1 MTLHLYVR
9 FSSAWGQELYVAVCH
24 DQGETKLLME
34 YYNDSYWR
42 LTIIVDDPATF
53 RYRYYLGTLAER
65 NTRTI
70 YCYHSDR
77 ELTVRDIWMWPGM
90 VENTWLTAP
99 FSDVFFKREVN
110 ALPAPALYTFRVHAP
125 LLKATG
131 TVYIIG
137 NIPELGAWNEKE
149 AIPLTYTA
157 EGDFITVA
165 DIPRGILTEYK
176 YAKKEGD
183 QFIYEEGE
191 NRVMFTG
198 EFNIHGRTIIHDGF
212 ARFPVTPWKGAG
224 VAVPVFSLRSEKGL
238 GIGEFA
244 DLKLLADWA
253 AATGQ
258 RILQLLP
265 VNDTTVNY
273 SWTDSYPY
281 AAISAFALHP
291 VYIHLP
297 AVGKVKN
304 YKKYQAKLNEL
315 PSLDYEQVIR
325 IKMEVLK
332 ELFTAFKPDG
342 AYHTWAAAH
351 QHWLEPYARFSYE
364 RDKDMQL
371 NGQPTEV
378 GFYYFVQY
386 QLHNQ
391 LLDAVSYAHSR
402 GVVIKGDLPI
412 GVFLHSVEVKEAPE
426 LFNVNVQAGAPPDDF
441 SVKGQNWGFP
451 VYNWGQMAATGY
463 GWWKERLAHM
473 ALYFSAFRI
482 DHILGFFR
490 IWQIPRD
497 TFDGLLGYFDP
508 AIPFTIDELQAAGIP
523 FTRSRYCQ
531 PYITDPILYDTF
543 SDATPAVKGIY
554 FEQNG
559 DGTFRLQAPYTSQQ
573 AVAEERDP
581 FIRQGL
587 LDLITNVLF
596 LEPVEGE
603 FHPRF
608 HMHLTSSFAAL
619 EPDVQA
625 KLRVLSDQYYFHR
638 HNALWEQEA
647 LKKLPVLQQ
656 ATDMLVCGEDLGMVP
671 HCVPGV
677 MQLLGI
683 LSLEVARMPKR
694 ESSTITSAP
703 YLSVVTPSTHDMST
717 IREWAGGNYD
727 TLIEAH
733 LQSPAMWCI
742 LQLQDW
748 LALDESLPRP
758 EPAEERINVPAVS
771 PWYWRYRMPLSLE
784 ALLKAERLTTT
795 IRGMISMA
803 GRG

>member
-24 DQGETKLLME
+24 DQGETKLQME
-34 YYNDSYWR
+34 YYNATYWR
-42 LTIIVDDPATF
+42 LTIIVDDPSVF

-65 NTRTI
+65 NVRTI
-70 YCYHSDR
+70 YGFPTDK
-77 ELTVRDIWMWPGM
+77 ELTVRDIWIWPGM
-90 VENTWLTAP
+90 VENAWLTAP
-99 FSDVFFKREVN
+99 FSKVFFKQPVT
-110 ALPAPALYTFRVHAP
+110 ALPEPALYTFRVHAP
-125 LLKATG
+125 LLKG
-131 TVYIIG
+131 TVYLIG
-137 NIPELGAWNEKE
+137 NIPQLGEWDTAQ
-149 AIPLTYTA
+149 AIPLTNTA

-165 DIPRGILTEYK
+165 DIPRGVLIEYK
-176 YAKKEGD
+176 YGKREGD

-191 NRVMFTG
+191 NRVLFTG

-212 ARFPVTPWKGAG
+212 ARFHVTPWRGAG
-224 VAVPVFSLRSEKGL
+224 VAVPVFSLRSERGL

-258 RILQLLP
+258 RLLQLLP

-304 YKKYQAKLNEL
+304 YEKYQAQLNDL
-315 PSLDYEQVIR
+315 PALDYEQVIR
-325 IKMEVLK
+325 IKMEALK
-332 ELFTAFKPDG
+332 ELFSAFRPDS
-342 AYHTWAAAH
+342 AYQTWATAN
-351 QHWLEPYARFSYE
+351 QHWLEPYARFSCE
-364 RDKDMQL
+364 RDKDM
-371 NGQPTEV
+371 EAA
-378 GFYYFVQY
+378 FYFFVQY
-386 QLHNQ
+386 QLHIQ
-391 LLDAVSYAHSR
+391 LLDAVSYAHSK

-412 GVFLHSVEVKEAPE
+412 GVFLQSVEVKEAPE

-441 SVKGQNWGFP
+441 SEKGQNWGFP
-451 VYNWGQMAATGY
+451 VYNWAQMAATGY
-463 GWWKERLAHM
+463 HWWKERLAHM

-497 TFDGLLGYFDP
+497 AFDGLLGYFDP
-508 AIPFTIDELQAAGIP
+508 ALPFTIEELQEAGIP
-523 FTRSRYCQ
+523 FNRARYCE
-531 PYITDPILYDTF
+531 PYITDPILYATF

-554 FEQNG
+554 FETNG
-559 DGTFRLQAPYTSQQ
+559 DGTFRLQAPYTTQK
-573 AVAEERDP
+573 AVAAESDP

-587 LDLITNVLF
+587 LQLITNVLF
-596 LEPVEGE
+596 LEPVEGQ

-608 HMHLTSSFAAL
+608 HMHLNSSFAAL
-619 EPDVQA
+619 DPATQE
-625 KLRVLSDQYYFHR
+625 KLRALSDQYYFHR
-638 HNALWEQEA
+638 QNALWEQEA

-683 LSLEVARMPKR
+683 LSLEVQRMPKR
-694 ESSTITSAP
+694 VDSTLASSP

-727 TLIEAH
+727 TLIREH

-748 LALDESLPRP
+748 LALDGALPHTTP
-758 EPAEERINVPAVS
+758 EEERINVPAVS
-771 PWYWRYRMPLSLE
+771 PWYWRYRMPLTLE
-784 ALLKAERLTTT
+784 ALLKADKLTTT

>member
-9 FSSAWGQELYVAVCH
+9 FSSAWGQELYLSVCH

-34 YYNDSYWR
+34 YYNTSFWR
-42 LTIIVDDPATF
+42 LTIQVDDPAVF
-53 RYRYYLGTLAER
+53 RYRYCLGTLAEK

-70 YCYHSDR
+70 YCFPSDK
-77 ELTVRDIWMWPGM
+77 ELTVRDTWTWPGM
-90 VENTWLTAP
+90 VENAWLTAP
-99 FSDVFFKREVN
+99 FSEVYFKRPVT
-110 ALPAPALYTFRVHAP
+110 ALPEPALYTFRVHAP
-125 LLKATG
+125 LLKAEQ
-131 TVYIIG
+131 TVCIIG
-137 NIPELGAWNEKE
+137 NIPELGAWNVAE

-157 EGDFITVA
+157 EGDFITIA
-165 DIPRGILTEYK
+165 DIPRGVLIEYK
-176 YAKKEGD
+176 YGRKEGD
-183 QFIYEEGE
+183 HFIYEEGE
-191 NRVMFTG
+191 NRVLFTG
-198 EFNIHGRTIIHDGF
+198 EFSLHGRTILHDGF

-238 GIGEFA
+238 GIGEFE

-304 YKKYQAKLNEL
+304 YKEYQAKLNQL
-315 PSLDYEQVIR
+315 PALDYEQVIR

-332 ELFTAFKPDG
+332 ELFAVFTPDS
-342 AYHTWAAAH
+342 AYHTWVQTH
-351 QHWLEPYARFSYE
+351 QHWLEPYARFSCE
-364 RDKDMQL
+364 RDKDIE
-371 NGQPTEV
+371 TA
-378 GFYYFVQY
+378 FYFFVQY
-386 QLHNQ
+386 QLHCQ
-391 LLDAVSYAHSR
+391 LLDAVNYAHSK
-402 GVVIKGDLPI
+402 GVAIKGDLPI
-412 GVFLHSVEVKEAPE
+412 GVFLESVEVKEAPE
-426 LFNVNVQAGAPPDDF
+426 LFNVTVQAGAPPDDF
-441 SVKGQNWGFP
+441 AEKGQNWGFP
-451 VYNWGQMAATGY
+451 VYNWAQMAATGY
-463 GWWKERLAHM
+463 AWWKERLAHM

-497 TFDGLLGYFDP
+497 TIDGLLGYFDP
-508 AIPFTIDELQAAGIP
+508 ALPFTLDELTEAGIP
-523 FTRSRYCQ
+523 FDRSRYCQ
-531 PYITDPILYDTF
+531 PYITDAILYHTF

-554 FEQNG
+554 FEPNG
-559 DGTFRLQAPYTSQQ
+559 DGTFRLQPPYTTQL
-573 AVAEERDP
+573 AVAKETDP

-596 LEPVEGE
+596 IEPVSGE

-608 HMHLTSSFAAL
+608 HMHLTGSFAAL
-619 EPDVQA
+619 EPDVQN
-625 KLRVLSDQYYFHR
+625 KLRVLSDQYFFHR

-671 HCVPGV
+671 QCVPGA

-683 LSLEVARMPKR
+683 LCLEIQRMPKR
-694 ESSTITSAP
+694 TDSSIAAAP

-717 IREWAGGNYD
+717 IREWAAGDYH
-727 TLIEAH
+727 TLIEQH
-733 LQSPAMWCI
+733 LQSPAMWSI
-742 LQLQDW
+742 FQLQDW
-748 LALDESLPRP
+748 LALDDSLPQVTP
-758 EPAEERINVPAVS
+758 EEERINVPAVS

-784 ALLKAERLTTT
+784 ALLKAGGLTTT
-795 IRGMISMA
+795 ISRMISAA